1 MKLLWDMGLSPR
13 TAIFLRENGHDA
25 VHLWEEGLPRIA
37 DEDVAQKAAHEGRIL
52 VTFDL
57 DFSRILALQRASN
70 PSMIL
75 FRLQEFTTDQVNH
88 MLGRLLEQYEEELA
102 QGAVI
107 VVDPDRV
114 RTRRLPIW

>member
-1 MKLLWDMGLSPR
+1 MPC
-13 TAIFLRENGHDA
+13 IFGRKACHA
-25 VHLWEEGLPRIA
+25 LP

-75 FRLQEFTTDQVNH
+75 FRLQEFTTEQVNH
-88 MLGRLLEQYEEELA
+88 MLGRLLEQYEE
-102 QGAVI
+102 
-107 VVDPDRV
+107 D
-114 RTRRLPIW
+114 LPKALSS